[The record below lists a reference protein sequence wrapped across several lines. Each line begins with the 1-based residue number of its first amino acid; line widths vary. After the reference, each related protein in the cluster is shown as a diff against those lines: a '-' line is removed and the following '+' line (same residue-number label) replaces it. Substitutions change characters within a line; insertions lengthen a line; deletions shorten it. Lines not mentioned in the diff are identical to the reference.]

1 MARPPDVRRRPR
13 LEEQRPDPELRRAR
27 ASRDAG
33 LRKASRLTGWI
44 VVGALA
50 LTGGLSEV
58 AAHAFPGH
66 RKRVAAPRARQ
77 PTPNDQAVPAPST
90 GEGDQ
95 SSQVQPPEEAPAP
108 SDATGGAV
116 SGGS

>member
-1 MARPPDVRRRPR
+1 MARPNDVRNPRPVTDH
-13 LEEQRPDPELRRAR
+13 PADAGLRRAR

-33 LRKASRLTGWI
+33 LRRASRLTGWI
-44 VVGALA
+44 IAGTIA
-50 LTGGLSEV
+50 LTGALSEV

-66 RKRVAAPRARQ
+66 RKRVASSSPQPRPTGQ
-77 PTPNDQAVPAPST
+77 PVPAPST
-90 GEGDQ
+90 GEGD
-95 SSQVQPPEEAPAP
+95 SAAPDIQPPEQAPAP